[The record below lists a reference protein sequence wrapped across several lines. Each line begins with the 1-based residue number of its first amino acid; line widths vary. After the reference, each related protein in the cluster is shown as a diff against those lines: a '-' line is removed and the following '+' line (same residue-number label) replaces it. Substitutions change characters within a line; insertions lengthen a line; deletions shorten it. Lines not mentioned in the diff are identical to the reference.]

1 MDRIGEEFPE
11 VRDRLTGYPLGDL
24 NPRWRECD
32 RKDQWKEV
40 VTAIAE
46 RGTRIVTLSGPA
58 AEEHAVFV
66 ERIAAWIASDHPQ
79 ARMRPVSWP
88 GTFTTADL
96 LAALSAAFG
105 GPPVAD
111 EDRLSARLLAASG
124 ERSVVVH
131 PVLLD
136 ASPSDLE
143 IVVEYYGR
151 LAKLL
156 APAEGASGPTSPPW
170 GRVLLQPI
178 AWTSW
183 LRARRA
189 RQLIRR
195 LARARPVLEPG
206 LPATHANRESWPEVR
221 PLSALRCVSRDDL
234 IECGADEAVVDR
246 WRKDPTSR
254 EAFRLLRT
262 NLPRRS

>member
-1 MDRIGEEFPE
+1 M
-11 VRDRLTGYPLGDL
+11 GYPVSDA

-32 RKDQWKEV
+32 RGDQWKEV

-46 RGTRIVTLSGPA
+46 RGTRIVTLPGPA
-58 AEEHAVFV
+58 TEEHAVFV
-66 ERIAAWIASDHPQ
+66 ERIAAWISSDHPQ
-79 ARMRPVSWP
+79 ARIRSVTWP
-88 GTFTTADL
+88 ETFTTADL
-96 LAALSAAFG
+96 LAALSIAFG
-105 GPPVAD
+105 GPPDAD
-111 EDRLSARLLAASG
+111 EDRLSVRLLAASG

-131 PVLLD
+131 PVLRD
-136 ASPSDLE
+136 ASASDLE

-156 APAEGASGPTSPPW
+156 APAEGASAPTSPPW

-189 RQLIRR
+189 KQLVHR
-195 LARARPVLEPG
+195 LARARRMVE
-206 LPATHANRESWPEVR
+206 ATRGSHESWPELR
-221 PLSALRCVSRDDL
+221 PLSTLRRVSGKDL

-246 WRKDPTSR
+246 WRKDPTTR